1 MYQAPR
7 HLLTVAIAT
16 ASATLMSPV
25 FADTLDKVQIT
36 AQSSA
41 GVDEVISREQL
52 DLRQAS
58 DLEDVF
64 SQTPSISVGGS
75 LGVAQ
80 KIYLRGIEDT
90 NLNISVDGAVQAG
103 YLFHHQGRVGIE
115 PELLKEVEVQSGAG
129 LATDGA
135 GALGGAVRFTTRD
148 PDDLLRDGEKAGALV
163 KLGYYSNG
171 DVLKT
176 SGTVFG
182 KAGDNVGVLASLTRQ
197 QGNAFDDGRG
207 NTINNTETDVDSGF
221 FKLVATP
228 TEQQRL
234 SLSHEIR
241 YDDGER
247 NLRPHF
253 VAAGWNPKNSQESH
267 RKTTTLG
274 YDINPAGDALD
285 IETTFYSTDAYL
297 TQDGADSPK
306 DGAGVKSI
314 GADLRNTLRSGEHT
328 LVFGGDYRRDTGYYI
343 NPETPVADEK
353 ARVAGLYLQ
362 DHYQATSQLLVTAG
376 ARYDHYSLDD
386 SDGQSFSNSGISPNL
401 GMEYKLSD
409 ALTFNAG
416 YARAMRGPKVK
427 EAYLLGY
434 AVNSASLKEE
444 TADNLELGLSY
455 NQGALSLEG
464 TVFVSHIDDFVDR
477 VNRSSVENTGNVKNR
492 GIELKADYEWD
503 KTMASLSFS
512 HSRPELDGEP
522 LSDGDMSVGTATGNE
537 WVADVQHQLP
547 AQNLTLGW
555 SGTFVHR
562 LTKVATGRAEK
573 PGYSNHDVYV
583 RWLPTATDDLSLTLT
598 VNNLF
603 DKQYLDH
610 ASYGVSTDSGDVIG
624 LPEAGRDIRLSLAAR
639 F

>member
-16 ASATLMSPV
+16 ASATLISPA
-25 FADTLDKVQIT
+25 FADTLDKVQVT

-41 GVDEVISREQL
+41 GIDEVISREQL

-58 DLEDVF
+58 DLGDVF
-64 SQTPSISVGGS
+64 RQTPSVSVGGS

-135 GALGGAVRFTTRD
+135 GALGGAIRFTTRD

-234 SLSHEIR
+234 SLSHEVR

-253 VAAGWNPKNSQESH
+253 VAAGWNPENRQESH

-353 ARVAGLYLQ
+353 ARIAGLYLQ
-362 DHYQATSQLLVTAG
+362 DHYQATAQLLLTAG

-401 GMEYKLSD
+401 GMEYKFSD

-434 AVNSASLKEE
+434 AVNSPSLKEE
-444 TADNLELGLSY
+444 TADNLELGLRY

-477 VNRSSVENTGNVKNR
+477 VNRSSVENTGDVKTR
-492 GIELKADYEWD
+492 GIELKAGYEWEQ
-503 KTMASLSFS
+503 TQASLSFS
-512 HSRPELDGEP
+512 HTRPELDGEP
-522 LSDGDMSVGTATGNE
+522 LSDGDMSVGTAVGDQ

-547 AQNLTLGW
+547 AQNLILGW
-555 SGTFVHR
+555 SGTLVHR
-562 LTKVATGRAEK
+562 LTEVASGRAEK
-573 PGYSNHDVYV
+573 PGYGRHDVYV

-610 ASYGVSTDSGDVIG
+610 ASYGVSTSSGNVIG